1 MPSRAAC
8 TSALSARKELWTNDK
23 ELELRSENLSHKLHE
38 YQEGG
43 VQTPVNISQK
53 TLWQAWYQRSCRFSS
68 PHFLADT
75 SSVFA
80 VRHYFLAHIWI
91 GVNWRRLSAPLTGWR
106 PPNLSWSIKLISLL
120 GESPMSTLVTLART
134 MWVIVESGSLGDK
147 ATVSLNGNT
156 RRRTW
161 ASTWKRILKPSRK
174 QVTSTKTTVKTTF
187 TAVEEMESRTK
198 LTRCN
203 RRRIFLAYYSYYMC
217 Q

>member
-1 MPSRAAC
+1 MASMI
-8 TSALSARKELWTNDK
+8 SEILS
-23 ELELRSENLSHKLHE
+23 
-38 YQEGG
+38 
-43 VQTPVNISQK
+43 I
-53 TLWQAWYQRSCRFSS
+53 SS

-106 PPNLSWSIKLISLL
+106 PPNLSWSIKLISLF
-120 GESPMSTLVTLART
+120 GESPMLTLVTLART

-174 QVTSTKTTVKTTF
+174 QV
-187 TAVEEMESRTK
+187 AAPRQPWRLLSR
-198 LTRCN
+198 RW
-203 RRRIFLAYYSYYMC
+203 RRWSQGQNSQDVIDDGFF
-217 Q
+217 